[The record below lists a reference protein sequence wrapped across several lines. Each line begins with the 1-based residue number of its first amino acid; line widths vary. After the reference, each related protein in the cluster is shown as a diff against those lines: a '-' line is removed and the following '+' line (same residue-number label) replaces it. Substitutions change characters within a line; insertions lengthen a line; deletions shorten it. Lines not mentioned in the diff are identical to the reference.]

1 MGEVYMMNSHAD
13 STLVK
18 SEVKHENR
26 TIMLV
31 DDDPIFRRFISVVL
45 EKAGYGVIQAE
56 HGLDGLQKLR
66 NEVPDLIICDI
77 SMPILNGIEFAE
89 EVSWEY
95 PEVPMVVVSATDDM
109 SDVARALRFGI
120 RDFLTK
126 PISMP
131 KNLLSTILNI
141 LEDETKHV
149 STSRD
154 FSSQW
159 FRVGEQG
166 DIPEDN
172 ELHWHLD
179 YLRDNPSAARDLL
192 TALLPDRDTKQGTW
206 SCSYNLLQASENMPL
221 VFDYA
226 WLIDGQF
233 AFYLVD
239 STTEQGCGVA
249 SALLVRALF
258 NDSLRRQDLSRS
270 GLTEFAKNLEKGIQC
285 LNVAANVCALIGI
298 VDMVDGSVSIFPA
311 GLEAIWTEDGRKKY
325 IEAGYKLG
333 SGSDENSLVEEMSVL
348 SGGKLN
354 IANIGVS
361 HFSLDIHPISSD

>member
-1 MGEVYMMNSHAD
+1 MITSNAD
-13 STLVK
+13 AAVLAGDTVLHRK
-18 SEVKHENR
+18 

-31 DDDPIFRRFISVVL
+31 DDDPVFRNFISVLL
-45 EKAGYGVIQAE
+45 EKEGYFVVQAE
-56 HGLDGLQKLR
+56 HGLDGLQQLR
-66 NEVPDLIICDI
+66 ECVPDLIICDI

-95 PEVPMVVVSATDDM
+95 PEVPMIVVSATDEM

-120 RDFLTK
+120 KDFLTK
-126 PISMP
+126 PITTPSY
-131 KNLLSTILNI
+131 L
-141 LEDETKHV
+141 
-149 STSRD
+149 TSAICNTLREEQTHNATPRD

-159 FRVGEQG
+159 FRVGQEG

-179 YLRDNPSAARDLL
+179 YLKENPNSAKELL
-192 TALLPDRDTKQGTW
+192 TALLPDRDTRQGDW
-206 SCSYNLLQASENMPL
+206 ICSYNLLQSSESMPL

-239 STTEQGCGVA
+239 STSYDSCGVG

-258 NDSLRRQDLSRS
+258 NDCLRNQ
-270 GLTEFAKNLEKGIQC
+270 EFSNSKLREFIDHVERGMECIECASP
-285 LNVAANVCALIGI
+285 VAALFGVA
-298 VDMVDGSVSIFPA
+298 DMTDGTVNIIPA
-311 GLEAIWTEDGRKKY
+311 GLEAIWSENGSNHHIY
-325 IEAGYKLG
+325 PGNKLG
-333 SGSDENSLVEEMSVL
+333 EGSDKNRKE
-348 SGGKLN
+348 SGLMIGNNGRLT

-361 HFSLDIHPISSD
+361 HFNLDIRRVSK